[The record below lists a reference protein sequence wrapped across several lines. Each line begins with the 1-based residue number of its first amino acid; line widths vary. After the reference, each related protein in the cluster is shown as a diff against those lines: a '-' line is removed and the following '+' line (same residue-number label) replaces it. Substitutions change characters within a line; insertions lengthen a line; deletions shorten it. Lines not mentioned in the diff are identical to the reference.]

1 MLDRHSHILYGLDDG
16 APDLKTS
23 VAMLRAAKLAGV
35 TSIVATPHV
44 INTAFDIA
52 LAKERKN
59 ELIPYANDIGIE
71 LLLGYEVHWRAFSQ
85 IPFEEASAFCCEK
98 TNEILIEFSM
108 SSMLPKNMMKGIFA
122 LQRAGLQVIIAHPE
136 RYECVQKEM
145 SITNEWQEMGCWLQL
160 DANVLTTLPLDPARR
175 CAMKLLKQKIYH
187 CYASD
192 AHCEGDYI
200 RFQKAAAWI
209 IRRFGGL
216 EDEQ

>member
-1 MLDRHSHILYGLDDG
+1 
-16 APDLKTS
+16 
-23 VAMLRAAKLAGV
+23 
-35 TSIVATPHV
+35 
-44 INTAFDIA
+44 
-52 LAKERKN
+52 
-59 ELIPYANDIGIE
+59 
-71 LLLGYEVHWRAFSQ
+71 
-85 IPFEEASAFCCEK
+85 
-98 TNEILIEFSM
+98 
-108 SSMLPKNMMKGIFA
+108 MLPKNMMKGIFA

-200 RFQKAAAWI
+200 RFHKAAAWI